1 MNKEIIA
8 IGEFLMNYEK
18 DLEFIYKLNS
28 IFNSLPNKSKPKA
41 SEIQIFRKFLIDF
54 NTVRS
59 FKNDK
64 TDSIFIICKDYIKTH
79 KGNLLPDELAS
90 LLKTD
95 KDINIHLL
103 SLASKVIAFY
113 DPVKYI
119 PLDSLNRKAV
129 SSKAASYSDFKRIV
143 DGLKNDVGF
152 MKQIKHL
159 DSIVAP
165 LVKDIEKNTSLKGQ
179 DFNTIRQNRLID
191 KFLRIQ
197 TKI

>member
-8 IGEFLMNYEK
+8 LGEFLMNYEK
-18 DLEFIYKLNS
+18 DLEFIFALNS
-28 IFNSLPNKSKPKA
+28 IFNGQPKKSKPKA
-41 SEIQIFRKFLIDF
+41 SEIEIFRKFLIDF
-54 NTVRS
+54 NNVRS

-64 TDSIFIICKDYIKTH
+64 TDIIFKVCKDYITTH
-79 KGNLLPDELAS
+79 QGNLSPDELAS
-90 LLKTD
+90 LLKMD
-95 KDINIHLL
+95 KDINTHLL

-113 DPVKYI
+113 DPIKYI
-119 PLDSLNRKAV
+119 PFDSLNRKAV
-129 SSKAASYSDFKRIV
+129 GSKATSYSDFKRIV

-165 LVKDIEKNTSLKGQ
+165 LVKDIEKNISLKGQ

-197 TKI
+197 SKI

>member
-8 IGEFLMNYEK
+8 LGEFLMNYEK
-18 DLEFIYKLNS
+18 DLEFIFELNS
-28 IFNSLPNKSKPKA
+28 IFNGQPKKSKPKA
-41 SEIQIFRKFLIDF
+41 SEIEIFRKFLIDF

-64 TDSIFIICKDYIKTH
+64 TDIIFKVCKDYITTH
-79 KGNLLPDELAS
+79 QGNLSPDELAS

-95 KDINIHLL
+95 KDINTRLL

-113 DPVKYI
+113 DPIKYI
-119 PLDSLNRKAV
+119 PFDSLNRKAV
-129 SSKAASYSDFKRIV
+129 GSKATSYCDFKRIV
-143 DGLKNDVGF
+143 DGLKNDVSF